1 MFHVRLLQVILTILL
16 FVTLLIAPLP
26 HGSANP
32 LITSD
37 DILNSNKFTFIDDP
51 QRLDGSSPVENQI
64 YDFKNLA
71 EYFISSNPFKD
82 STKTSLNLGSFLK
95 ASDSSFIIQH
105 KLPNYLNETTNNPA
119 PVVFAVSPHYGP
131 DSGGTHVSISGE
143 NFIPGAYVN
152 LGSAHCLDDQVIS
165 SSLITCQTPPYY
177 PAVVNVRVVNPDGQ
191 SGTLWYG
198 FTYHGEFA
206 TISLPHT
213 SGLQHAIVQ
222 IPIFMANV
230 EGLAAASLTIGFDEN
245 LVQALAAETG
255 SLTPDWM
262 LVTNTNTPGEIRLSM
277 ASTEGTVSGA
287 GSLAVLHFELIGA
300 PGEVSSMVFD
310 SISLNDG
317 ELEVDSFNGSLSVEM
332 VYTISGVIDFW
343 SGGVVPSTTLS
354 LSGSQ
359 DYSTQSEPDGM
370 YTIAGVLSGDY
381 TLTPSKSDDVN
392 GISSYDASLVLQHDA
407 GLIVLS
413 EYEFLAGDVN
423 KNGLVTS
430 MDAYY
435 ILQYV
440 VGLIPLPFPGADVVW
455 DFVPSDRT
463 YSELSSD
470 LSDQDF
476 IAILL
481 GDPSGSWNSEISN
494 QPSLFSELKTAE
506 LKLEADA
513 PDQYGVVSVQVV
525 LNQIDFPLY
534 SLDLH
539 LSYDP
544 DLATILEI
552 EKTNAT
558 EGWLMMA
565 NELDPGILWIGMA
578 SSEPLEEPISL
589 LTLQFAL
596 PDPSRASMLIAT
608 MAHLNEGN
616 IPVQVVDCQL
626 GQQGQLLYLP
636 LVIGVNGN
644 R

>member
-1 MFHVRLLQVILTILL
+1 MCQIRLLQVILANLV
-16 FVTLLIAPLP
+16 FAALLIAPLS

-32 LITSD
+32 LISSA
-37 DILNSNKFTFIDDP
+37 DIVNSNKFTFIDDT
-51 QRLDGSSPVENQI
+51 E
-64 YDFKNLA
+64 
-71 EYFISSNPFKD
+71 
-82 STKTSLNLGSFLK
+82 FLY
-95 ASDSSFIIQH
+95 Q
-105 KLPNYLNETTNNPA
+105 TNTNPA
-119 PVVFAVSPHYGP
+119 PVIYAISPDYGP
-131 DSGGTHVSISGE
+131 ASGGTLVTILGE
-143 NFIPGAYVN
+143 NFINGAYVRFGPIHCN
-152 LGSAHCLDDQVIS
+152 NVQVLSASQIR
-165 SSLITCQTPPYY
+165 CQTPEYT
-177 PAVVNVRVVNPDGQ
+177 PAIVHVRVVNPDGQ
-191 SGTLWYG
+191 EAILWYG
-198 FTYHGEFA
+198 FTYHGELA

-213 SGLQHAIVQ
+213 AGLQHAIVQ
-222 IPIFMANV
+222 IPIFMTNV

-245 LVQALAAETG
+245 VATAIAAEPG

-277 ASTEGTVSGA
+277 ASTEGTTSGA
-287 GSLAVLHFELIGA
+287 GSLAVLHFELTGA
-300 PGEVSSMVFD
+300 PGEESSMLFE

-317 ELEVDSFNGSLSVEM
+317 ELEVDSFNGSLNVEM
-332 VYTISGVIDFW
+332 VYSISGVIDFW
-343 SGGVVPSTTLS
+343 SGGVVPDTTLS

-359 DYSTQSEPDGM
+359 DYSTQSEPDGL
-370 YTIAGVLSGDY
+370 YSIAGVLSGDY
-381 TLTPSKSDDVN
+381 TLTPSKSDHVN

-440 VGLIPLPFPGADVVW
+440 VDLIPLPFPGAGVVW
-455 DFVPSDRT
+455 DFVPSDRV

-470 LSDQDF
+470 MSDQDF
-476 IAILL
+476 TAILL

-494 QPSLFSELKTAE
+494 QPSLLPELKTAE

-525 LNQIDFPLY
+525 VNQIDFPLY

-539 LSYDP
+539 LSYDA
-544 DLATILEI
+544 DLATILKI
-552 EKTNAT
+552 EKTDAT

-565 NELDPGILWIGMA
+565 NKLDAGILKIGMA

-596 PDPSRASMLIAT
+596 PDPSRASMLTAT

-616 IPVQVVDCQL
+616 IPVQVVDSQL
-626 GQQGQLLYLP
+626 GQQGQRIYLP